1 MSHDLDPT
9 DGATVLAT
17 DPDAPRDDDD
27 DRDGCE
33 LIDGEWVEKH
43 PEEVPEDD
51 DDRKGCELIDGVW
64 VEKGMSN
71 IGAVVEANL
80 IFSLKLHARTNRLGF
95 VFAES
100 ARYQLFPDVSKRV
113 RKPDLSFIRFGQL
126 PDDVIPPR
134 GRFQFAPDL
143 AVEVISPTDIAEEVE
158 TKLDEYLRAG
168 VRLVWFVYL
177 PTRNV
182 WAYKPDG
189 TAKRYRTTDLL
200 PGDDVLPGFSV
211 PVAELFEGV

>member
-1 MSHDLDPT
+1 MSRDLNPT
-9 DGATVLAT
+9 DGATAV
-17 DPDAPRDDDD
+17 APESDD

-33 LIDGEWVEKH
+33 M
-43 PEEVPEDD
+43 
-51 DDRKGCELIDGVW
+51 IDGVW
-64 VEKGMSN
+64 VEKPTSCAAG
-71 IGAVVEANL
+71 VVESNVLSSVKNHVRA
-80 IFSLKLHARTNRLGF
+80 NRLGF
-95 VFAES
+95 VFSPRAT
-100 ARYQLFPDVSKRV
+100 YQLFADQPREV
-113 RKPDLSFIRFGQL
+113 RKPDGSFIRFGRL

-189 TAKRYRTTDLL
+189 TAKLYRTADAL